1 MDDVR
6 SWFLSLH
13 VAHHPCTNASLF
25 QDLRAAYPN
34 TLLVEYNMNGP
45 LATHRPKGYT
55 GNLSVA
61 PSLSQSAEVQPGPS
75 GKPHVAVASAES
87 RGSDAPV
94 ESEEGSGRSLPRGL
108 SKKGSMKMRQKSAA
122 GGGGERGGGDASNV
136 AADDGSGSG
145 VGGGGGGGAGR
156 GGGGRKIML
165 EKEPSSEGV
174 DAGDAQKQP
183 GSQRQKETA
192 IVGGRSLSPW

>member
-1 MDDVR
+1 
-6 SWFLSLH
+6 
-13 VAHHPCTNASLF
+13 
-25 QDLRAAYPN
+25 
-34 TLLVEYNMNGP
+34 MNGP

-94 ESEEGSGRSLPRGL
+94 ESEEGSGRSLLRGL

-122 GGGGERGGGDASNV
+122 GGGGDREGGGDASNV

-165 EKEPSSEGV
+165 GIEPSSEGV
-174 DAGDAQKQP
+174 DAGDAQKQS
-183 GSQRQKETA
+183 GAQRQKETA

>member
-1 MDDVR
+1 
-6 SWFLSLH
+6 
-13 VAHHPCTNASLF
+13 
-25 QDLRAAYPN
+25 
-34 TLLVEYNMNGP
+34 MNGP

-61 PSLSQSAEVQPGPS
+61 PSRSQSAEIQPGPS
-75 GKPHVAVASAES
+75 GKTHVAVASAEG

-122 GGGGERGGGDASNV
+122 GGGGDREGGGDASNV
-136 AADDGSGSG
+136 AADDESGSG
-145 VGGGGGGGAGR
+145 VGGSGGGGGGGGGGDGAGR
-156 GGGGRKIML
+156 GVGGGREIML
-165 EKEPSSEGV
+165 EIEPSSEGV
-174 DAGDAQKQP
+174 DAGDVHKQP
-183 GSQRQKETA
+183 GAQRQKETA